1 MTAGVRAL
9 PVELVTAALQRMRTF
24 NDFNREND
32 PYGEH
37 DCFVFEEDSH
47 RFMAKIDYYDTELQF
62 GSEDPSN
69 PDVTTRVL
77 TLLLAEEY

>member
-1 MTAGVRAL
+1 
-9 PVELVTAALQRMRTF
+9 MRTF
-24 NDFNREND
+24 NDFDHEND

-47 RFMAKIDYYDTELQF
+47 RFMAKIDYYDLELQY
-62 GSEDPSN
+62 GSEDPSD